1 MRTPVNRRGRLCELD
16 ACRGVSQK
24 PSSTEGHMDHRMS
37 WDEQLSGEAG
47 QRAMVLGALISSWIN
62 EMAET
67 LNMLPEMPSE
77 GVDRE
82 DGKQKRLNAE
92 MLQRLDR
99 QFLGAL

>member
-1 MRTPVNRRGRLCELD
+1 MAN
-16 ACRGVSQK
+16 SIN
-24 PSSTEGHMDHRMS
+24 
-37 WDEQLSGEAG
+37 WDGQLSGEAG

-77 GVDRE
+77 GVERV
-82 DGKQKRLNAE
+82 DGQHKRLNAE
-92 MLQRLDR
+92 MLQRHDR